1 MASQSANKDEQN
13 TNKIVLSGNYTV
25 CIDPAY
31 GGSAVGTS
39 ANGLVEKDVT
49 LAVGLELKNKLE
61 QMGAKVILTRDSD
74 KKVTNENRIAACN
87 QGKSDFLVSL
97 RVNSADN
104 TNVKGFE
111 IWVNNKKPANSV
123 KGAELIKKQLSSIQ
137 GSRSRGVKYGS
148 VTDENENYYVNAK
161 SSCASCVIQLGF
173 ITNKDDAAMIKNNK
187 EVIADKIAQGLA
199 EYFKEKK

>member
-1 MASQSANKDEQN
+1 M
-13 TNKIVLSGNYTV
+13 
-25 CIDPAY
+25 
-31 GGSAVGTS
+31 
-39 ANGLVEKDVT
+39 
-49 LAVGLELKNKLE
+49 
-61 QMGAKVILTRDSD
+61 
-74 KKVTNENRIAACN
+74 
-87 QGKSDFLVSL
+87 SL

-111 IWVNNKKPANSV
+111 IWVNNKKPSNSV
-123 KGAELIKKQLSSIQ
+123 KGAELINKQLSSIQ

-187 EVIADKIAQGLA
+187 EAVADKIAQGLA